1 MSFSS
6 FILSKEMLYYL
17 ERQSLRNYIYPILI
31 INEFVV
37 LIISI
42 VFQQYYTPLDNITN
56 EDLVET
62 LIEP

>member
-1 MSFSS
+1 
-6 FILSKEMLYYL
+6 MLYYL